1 MEIYVVIETIEKSED
16 IISHI
21 VFSSENKTACENYI
35 KQMEQISHEGEYCI
49 PYWSYY
55 YFLDKIEL

>member
-1 MEIYVVIETIEKSED
+1 MEIYIIIETIEKSEE

-21 VFSSENKTACENYI
+21 VFSSENKTTCENYI
-35 KQMEQISHEGEYCI
+35 EQLKRIPHEGEYYI